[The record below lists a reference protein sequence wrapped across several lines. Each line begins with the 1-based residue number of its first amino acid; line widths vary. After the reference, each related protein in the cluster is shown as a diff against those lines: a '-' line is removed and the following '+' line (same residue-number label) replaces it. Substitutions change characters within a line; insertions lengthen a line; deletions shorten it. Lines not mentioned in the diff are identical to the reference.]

1 VSLTGARVL
10 IVDDDEGVRD
20 LFERAFAREGF
31 TVRGASDG
39 EEALRL
45 MTEEQPQ
52 LIVLD
57 LMMPRVNGIEVL
69 AAMRRQATLAD
80 VPVVVTTATA
90 TSAYDLRDF
99 RPLRVMRKP
108 FELAR
113 LVQSAREMLGGTKAA
128 PAAGE

>member
-20 LFERAFAREGF
+20 LFERSFAREGF

-39 EEALRL
+39 EQALRL
-45 MTEEQPQ
+45 MSEEQPQ

-69 AAMRRQATLAD
+69 AAMRQQAGLVA
-80 VPVVVTTATA
+80 VPVLVTTGTA
-90 TSAYDLRDF
+90 TTAFELRDF
-99 RPLRVMRKP
+99 GPLRVMRKP

-113 LVQSAREMLGGTKAA
+113 LVRIGREMLGGTEAE
-128 PAAGE
+128 PQTSG